1 MEYGTEAILGI
12 IADEVARTRD
22 FVGAETDLEV
32 SRNLVAEVI
41 AGFDGM
47 AVSYRIRSEVA
58 VCA

>member
-1 MEYGTEAILGI
+1 M
-12 IADEVARTRD
+12 ARTRD

>member
-1 MEYGTEAILGI
+1 
-12 IADEVARTRD
+12 VARTRD

-47 AVSYRIRSEVA
+47 AISYRIRSEVA
-58 VCA
+58 VCALIHGRQVRSCH